1 MRRLLDTRQVTV
13 VGSGP
18 NLESFWDQRPDVEVD
33 VVLVEAS
40 GEQFEE
46 VMDSIARSQ
55 MGSEAAIAV
64 LSERSEPRWFSEA
77 LRAGVR
83 AILPGDISPDQLVAA
98 LEAAAAGLVVL
109 HPAEVE
115 PMFPATQ
122 PASSSFAELVEP

>member
-1 MRRLLDTRQVTV
+1 MIRVFIVAASAPSRASLRRLLDTRKVTV
-13 VGSGP
+13 VGSVP
-18 NLESFWDQRPDVEVD
+18 NLESFWEQRPDVEVD

-55 MGSEAAIAV
+55 MGSEAVIAV

-83 AILPGDISPDQLVAA
+83 AILPSDV
-98 LEAAAAGLVVL
+98 
-109 HPAEVE
+109 
-115 PMFPATQ
+115 
-122 PASSSFAELVEP
+122 